1 MADVFNILSSNYLTV
16 GSSTATSTS
25 KYVPVEKDRFEG
37 NWTGKYANNS
47 SFSIQVSNV
56 EGFRAKVRYQSGSIT
71 KYQDVLIKD
80 NAFRVGDAK
89 FTLTREGVAQVKA
102 VVTNPATGG
111 QSLETAFAKQN
122 G

>member
-1 MADVFNILSSNYLTV
+1 MADVLSILSSNYLTV
-16 GSSTATSTS
+16 GSSASASSS
-25 KYVPVEKDRFEG
+25 KYVPVDKDRFEG
-37 NWTGKYANNS
+37 NWSGKYANNS

-56 EGFRAKVRYQSGSIT
+56 EGFRAKVRYQSGNVA

-80 NAFRVGDAK
+80 NSFRVGDAK

-111 QSLETAFAKQN
+111 QSLETAYAKQN
-122 G
+122 T